1 MLQLNRITFTVF
13 CLVFMLFSMNT
24 TAHEHKKAKGKVNV
38 EKVWAR
44 ATFALAKTGA
54 VYLKVNN
61 QSKHDIKLLSVSVDS
76 SVASEAQLHETT
88 MSEVA
93 GKGMDG
99 GMMQMREAESGFAI
113 PAGSGLE
120 FSPGGKHIMLLGL
133 EKALSVGD
141 KFILSLIFENNKVM
155 RVPVAVKDAR

>member
-1 MLQLNRITFTVF
+1 MLHLNRITSTVF

-54 VYLKVNN
+54 VYLNVNN

-88 MSEVA
+88 MSADE
-93 GKGMDG
+93 GMDE

-133 EKALSVGD
+133 EKPLSVGD
-141 KFILSLIFENNKVM
+141 KFILSLTFENNKVM